1 MVIKLRIFKNRIKE
15 IARVCCS
22 GDLLSGGD
30 IWAVTRMR
38 GKAVQAQRA
47 EGSSRQKEQ
56 QVQSPEAG
64 MSSEHSR
71 ETEGGLRSWKDA
83 ALGKS
88 CRQWGEKGQIIENL
102 LSQVKKLRFYSN
114 SSKKSLEGFK
124 QREGCD
130 LIYVFKTI
138 ALAFRWKADQGRKEE
153 GKQGEPAR
161 DWGSGP
167 GERRSLNFFFCVS
180 FQGPTHGICWFPG

>member
-130 LIYVFKTI
+130 LIYVLKQS
-138 ALAFRWKADQGRKEE
+138 LWHLD
-153 GKQGEPAR
+153 GKQTKVGR
-161 DWGSGP
+161 RRGSRESRQETGAVVQEK
-167 GERRSLNFFFCVS
+167 GD
-180 FQGPTHGICWFPG
+180 H